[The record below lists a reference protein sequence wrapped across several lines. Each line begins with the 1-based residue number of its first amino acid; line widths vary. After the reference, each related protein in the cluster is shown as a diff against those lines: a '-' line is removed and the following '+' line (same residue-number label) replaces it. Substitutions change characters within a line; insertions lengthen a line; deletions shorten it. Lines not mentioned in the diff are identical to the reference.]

1 MLDRGVMM
9 NREQLLQYKSRLL
22 EEKDKILDTI
32 DGMKEHGLGLSQREE
47 VDELSVID
55 NHSGDMGTEMFDKQ
69 RRYALLDNEKTILIR
84 IGHSLERI
92 EDGTY
97 GTCELCG
104 KEIDNERLN
113 FIPYANTC
121 MSCESK
127 KPDYNTYRYD
137 RPVEE
142 ETLAPFG
149 RYFRDYTE
157 EKEYEVYYNA
167 EDSWQDVAKYEKRP
181 GVIRNFDDIDGEV
194 DPNAEPEADSG
205 AVEFVDLI
213 SNQQYK
219 AQLPD

>member
-1 MLDRGVMM
+1 MM
-9 NREQLLQYKSRLL
+9 NKKELL
-22 EEKDKILDTI
+22 EYKRKLLNERQKILDTI
-32 DGMKEHGLGLSQREE
+32 NGMKDHGMELSQREE
-47 VDELSVID
+47 VDELSVVD
-55 NHSGDMGTEMFDKQ
+55 NHPGDMGTEMFDKQ
-69 RRYALLDNEKTILIR
+69 RRFALLDNEKTILIR
-84 IGHSLERI
+84 IDDALHRI

-104 KEIDNERLN
+104 KEIDRERLD
-113 FIPYANTC
+113 FMPYANTC

-157 EKEYEVYYNA
+157 EKEYETYYNA
-167 EDSWQDVAKYEKRP
+167 EDAWQDVAKYEKRP
-181 GVIRNFDDIDGEV
+181 GIIRNFDDIDGEV

-205 AVEFVDLI
+205 AVEFTDLI
-213 SNQQYK
+213 SNQQYR